1 MVVASH
7 MPQRRLA
14 VGENNMKP
22 TFQEGAAAAAAT
34 RAWCPKRTLAAA
46 GRLRLGA
53 ACVFLLAS
61 PVWSAQ
67 SEATALTNLSLE
79 ELGELRVTSVSKK
92 EQRLADAAAAI
103 YVITEDAIR
112 RAGART
118 LPEALRLAPNLQV
131 AQIDAK
137 TYTVTARGFNTGSTN
152 NKLLVLIDGRTVYTP
167 LYSGVFW
174 EVQDVLL
181 QDIDRIEVISGP
193 GGTLWGANAV
203 NGVINVI
210 SKKAD
215 STVGELGYV
224 MGGNTGRALALRH
237 GGALDAD
244 GGAYRFY
251 AKADQGRHTTRI
263 NGVDG
268 LDGWERW
275 QLGFRSDWRLAHS
288 ELTVQGDAYRSSGD
302 QTPTGQQRNT
312 GANLQ
317 IRWNQTL
324 ADGAALRLQSYL
336 DRTTRDIP
344 GTFSEQLNTLDF
356 DVQYSMPNGAGQ
368 QTIWGAGY
376 RVADDHVGNTNALA
390 FLPANR
396 KLHWTNVFVQHERAV
411 LPDLSLSLGAK
422 AETNDYT
429 GLEFLPSLKLAWKP
443 SDPQLLWAGL
453 SRAVRAPS
461 RIDTDFYVPGKP
473 PYQLAGGPDFKSEIA
488 NTLELGWRA
497 QQGQSLSYSVVLSHS
512 KYDHLRSL
520 DTLPGRIIVF
530 RNQVSGRVDALEA
543 WASYQLSSAWSLDAS
558 AVLLHERFS
567 GANLASSSP
576 GNDPRARWTLGSR
589 WNINDRQ
596 FLDVRLR
603 HVGKLPSPAIA
614 AYTAVDAH
622 FGWRV
627 SKAVELSFSGRNLFD
642 PRHQEF
648 APSTAAQR
656 ANPVQLERAL
666 DVALT
671 VRF

>member
-1 MVVASH
+1 MKSTF
-7 MPQRRLA
+7 RR
-14 VGENNMKP
+14 V
-22 TFQEGAAAAAAT
+22 TAAASG
-34 RAWCPKRTLAAA
+34 AWVPKWTLGAP
-46 GRLRLGA
+46 GRLTVCA
-53 ACVFLLAS
+53 ACVLCAPG

-67 SEATALTNLSLE
+67 SEATALTELSFE

-103 YVITEDAIR
+103 YVITGDAIR

-215 STVGELGYV
+215 STVGELAHV
-224 MGGNTGRALALRH
+224 MGGNTERAVAIRH
-237 GGALDAD
+237 GGVLGTE
-244 GGAYRFY
+244 GGAYRVY

-263 NGVDG
+263 NGADG
-268 LDGWERW
+268 LDGWKRW
-275 QLGFRSDWRLAHS
+275 QLGWRSDWRFAHS

-302 QTPTGQQRNT
+302 PTPTGQQRNT
-312 GANLQ
+312 GANVQ
-317 IRWNQTL
+317 VRWNRPL
-324 ADGAALRLQSYL
+324 ADGAALRLQAFL

-356 DVQYSMPNGAGQ
+356 DVQYSMPNVDGQ
-368 QTIWGAGY
+368 QTIWGGGY
-376 RVADDHVGNTNALA
+376 RVADDHVGNTAALA
-390 FLPANR
+390 FLPADR
-396 KLHWTNVFVQHERAV
+396 KLHWANLFVQHERGV
-411 LPDLSLSLGAK
+411 LPNLSLGVGAK
-422 AETNDYT
+422 LETNDYT

-473 PYQLAGGPDFKSEIA
+473 PYQLAGGPDFRSEIA
-488 NTLELGWRA
+488 TILELGWRA
-497 QQGQSLSYSVVLSHS
+497 RQGQNLSYSVVMSHS
-512 KYDHLRSL
+512 AYDRLRSL
-520 DTLPGRIIVF
+520 DKLPGGVIVF
-530 RNQVSGRVDALEA
+530 GNQIEGKVDALEA
-543 WASYQLSSAWSLDAS
+543 WASYQLSGAWSFDAS
-558 AVLLHERFS
+558 VVLLHERFN
-567 GANLASSSP
+567 GANLATSLP
-576 GNDPRARWTLGSR
+576 GNDPRARWALGSR
-589 WNINDRQ
+589 WSINESQ
-596 FLDVRLR
+596 YLDVRLR
-603 HVGKLPSPAIA
+603 HVGKLPSPAIP
-614 AYTAVDAH
+614 AYTAVDAN

-627 SKAVELSFSGRNLFD
+627 SKAVELTLSGRNLFD
-642 PRHQEF
+642 PRHREF
-648 APSTAAQR
+648 PPSGAAQR
-656 ANPVQLERAL
+656 ANPVQLERAF

>member
-1 MVVASH
+1 
-7 MPQRRLA
+7 
-14 VGENNMKP
+14 MKP
-22 TFQEGAAAAAAT
+22 NFRETAAT
-34 RAWCPKRTLAAA
+34 ASCA
-46 GRLRLGA
+46 GYAKCRSGIPARLPLGV
-53 ACVFLLAS
+53 ACLFLVAG

-67 SEATALTNLSLE
+67 SEATALTTLSLE

-137 TYTVTARGFNTGSTN
+137 TYTITARGFNTGSTN

-210 SKKAD
+210 SKKAN
-215 STVGELGYV
+215 STVGALGYA
-224 MGGNTGRALALRH
+224 MAGNTERALAIRH
-237 GGALDAD
+237 GGAFEGD
-244 GGAYRFY
+244 GGAYRVY

-263 NGVDG
+263 NGADG
-268 LDGWERW
+268 LDGWARW
-275 QLGFRSDWRLAHS
+275 QLGFRSDWRWAHS
-288 ELTVQGDAYRSSGD
+288 DLTAQGDAYRSSGD
-302 QTPTGQQRNT
+302 QTPTGRQRNT

-317 IRWNQTL
+317 LRWNQTL

-356 DVQYSMPNGAGQ
+356 DVQYSMPGGGGQ
-368 QTIWGAGY
+368 QTIWGGGY
-376 RVADDHVGNTNALA
+376 RVSDDHVGNTAALA
-390 FLPANR
+390 FLPADR
-396 KLHWTNVFVQHERAV
+396 KLHWANLFVQHERSV
-411 LPDLSLSLGAK
+411 LPNLSMSVGAK

-443 SDPQLLWAGL
+443 SDPQLLWVGL

-497 QQGQSLSYSVVLSHS
+497 QQGQALSYSVVLSHS
-512 KYDHLRSL
+512 EYDRLRSL
-520 DTLPGRIIVF
+520 DMQPGRAIVF
-530 RNQVSGRVDALEA
+530 RNQVSGGVDALEA
-543 WASYQLSSAWSLDAS
+543 WASYQVSSAWSLDAS

-589 WNINDRQ
+589 WNIDDNQ
-596 FLDVRLR
+596 YLDVRLR
-603 HVGKLPSPAIA
+603 HVGKLPSPAIP

-627 SKAVELSFSGRNLFD
+627 SKAVELSVSGRNLFD
-642 PRHQEF
+642 PRHREF
-648 APSTAAQR
+648 APSSAAQR
-656 ANPVQLERAL
+656 ANPVLLERAL
-666 DVALT
+666 DIAVT